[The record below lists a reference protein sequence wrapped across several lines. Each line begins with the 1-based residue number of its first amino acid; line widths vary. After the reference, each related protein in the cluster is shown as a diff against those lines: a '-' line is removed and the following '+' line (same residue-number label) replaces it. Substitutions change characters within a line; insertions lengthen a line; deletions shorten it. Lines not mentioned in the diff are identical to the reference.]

1 MLYLF
6 IYNNIIFMLKVGMDK
21 TDRTFRK
28 FEYDDERMYG
38 NPQMFKVLYEETGV
52 FGEVLCSNVISI
64 KKSNSIKNNFLDI
77 PIYRESKKDD
87 ASKQN
92 TTVVL
97 SDDVNDLAKLLESQV
112 ETTEKKKTKTS
123 TKVKLKSRARETQTH
138 TQEEKQ
144 KELSTTTIDTS
155 FVLAKSYEYDILV
168 VDNVFDVDDI
178 KSKLNELGSYGW
190 DVCGFQVIQKVFG
203 CQAIIIMKK
212 GLN

>member
-1 MLYLF
+1 
-6 IYNNIIFMLKVGMDK
+6 MLKVGMDK

-38 NPQMFKVLYEETGV
+38 NPQKFKVLYEETGV

-64 KKSNSIKNNFLDI
+64 KKSNSIKNHFLDI

-87 ASKQN
+87 SSKQN

-97 SDDVNDLAKLLESQV
+97 SDDVHDLEKLLDSQV
-112 ETTEKKKTKTS
+112 DTTEKKKTKTY
-123 TKVKLKSRARETQTH
+123 TKVKLKSKSSETKTH

-144 KELSTTTIDTS
+144 KDLSTTTINTS
-155 FVLAKSYEYDILV
+155 YILPKSYEYDILV
-168 VDNVFDVDDI
+168 VDNVLDVDDI
-178 KSKLNELGSYGW
+178 KSKLNELGNYGW
-190 DVCGFQVIQKVFG
+190 EVCCFQVIQKVFG

>member
-1 MLYLF
+1 
-6 IYNNIIFMLKVGMDK
+6 MLKIGMDK

-38 NPQMFKVLYEETGV
+38 NPQKFKVLYEETGV

-64 KKSNSIKNNFLDI
+64 KKSNNIKNHFLDI
-77 PIYRESKKDD
+77 PIYTESKKDD
-87 ASKQN
+87 TSKQN

-97 SDDVNDLAKLLESQV
+97 SDDVHDLEKLLESKV

-123 TKVKLKSRARETQTH
+123 TKVKLKSKSSETQTH

-155 FVLAKSYEYDILV
+155 FVFPKSYEYDILV

-178 KSKLNELGSYGW
+178 KCKLNEFGNYGW
-190 DVCGFQVIQKVFG
+190 EVCGFQVVQKVFG

>member
-1 MLYLF
+1 
-6 IYNNIIFMLKVGMDK
+6 MLKIGMDK
-21 TDRTFRK
+21 TDITFRK

-38 NPQMFKVLYEETGV
+38 NPQKFKVLYEETGV

-64 KKSNSIKNNFLDI
+64 KKSNNIKNHFLDI

-97 SDDVNDLAKLLESQV
+97 SDDVHDLEKLLESKV

-123 TKVKLKSRARETQTH
+123 TKVKLKSKSSETQTR

-155 FVLAKSYEYDILV
+155 YVFPKSYEYDILV
-168 VDNVFDVDDI
+168 VDNVLDVDDI
-178 KSKLNELGSYGW
+178 KIRLNEFGKDGW
-190 DVCGFQVIQKVFG
+190 DVCGFQVIQKVFC

>member
-1 MLYLF
+1 
-6 IYNNIIFMLKVGMDK
+6 MLKVGMDK

-38 NPQMFKVLYEETGV
+38 NPQKFKVLYEETGV

-64 KKSNSIKNNFLDI
+64 KKSNSTKNHFLDI
-77 PIYRESKKDD
+77 PIYRESKNDD
-87 ASKQN
+87 SSKQN
-92 TTVVL
+92 AKVVL
-97 SDDVNDLAKLLESQV
+97 SDDVNDLEKLLNSQV

-123 TKVKLKSRARETQTH
+123 TKVKLKSKSSETH
-138 TQEEKQ
+138 AQEEKQ

-155 FVLAKSYEYDILV
+155 YVLAKSYEYDILV
-168 VDNVFDVDDI
+168 VDNVLDVDDI
-178 KSKLNELGSYGW
+178 KVRLNELGKDGW

>member
-1 MLYLF
+1 
-6 IYNNIIFMLKVGMDK
+6 MLKIGMDK

-52 FGEVLCSNVISI
+52 FSEVLCSNVISI
-64 KKSNSIKNNFLDI
+64 KKSNSIKNHFLDI

-97 SDDVNDLAKLLESQV
+97 SDDVNDLEKILNSQV
-112 ETTEKKKTKTS
+112 DTTEKKKTKTS
-123 TKVKLKSRARETQTH
+123 TKVKLKSKSSETQTRAK
-138 TQEEKQ
+138 EEKQ
-144 KELSTTTIDTS
+144 KELSTTAIDTS
-155 FVLAKSYEYDILV
+155 YVLAKSYEYDVIV
-168 VDNVFDVDDI
+168 VDDVFDVDDI
-178 KSKLNELGSYGW
+178 KSKLNELGNYGW
-190 DVCGFQVIQKVFG
+190 EVCGFQVIQKVFG

>member
-1 MLYLF
+1 
-6 IYNNIIFMLKVGMDK
+6 MLKVGMDK

-38 NPQMFKVLYEETGV
+38 NPHKFKVLYEETGV

-64 KKSNSIKNNFLDI
+64 KKSNSIKNHFLDI

-97 SDDVNDLAKLLESQV
+97 SDDVNDLEKLLNSQV
-112 ETTEKKKTKTS
+112 DTTEKKKTKTS
-123 TKVKLKSRARETQTH
+123 TKVKLKSKSSETQKNAK
-138 TQEEKQ
+138 EEKQ
-144 KELSTTTIDTS
+144 KELSTTVIDTS
-155 FVLAKSYEYDILV
+155 YVLAKSYEYDVIV
-168 VDNVFDVDDI
+168 VDDVFDVDDI
-178 KSKLNELGSYGW
+178 KSKLNELGNYGW
-190 DVCGFQVIQKVFG
+190 EVCGFQVIQKVFG

>member
-1 MLYLF
+1 
-6 IYNNIIFMLKVGMDK
+6 MLKIGMDK

-38 NPQMFKVLYEETGV
+38 NPKMFKVLYEETGV

-64 KKSNSIKNNFLDI
+64 KKSNSIKNHFLDI

-97 SDDVNDLAKLLESQV
+97 SDDVHDLEKLLESQV

-123 TKVKLKSRARETQTH
+123 TKVKLKSKSREKNRVCFFTVKKQTH

-144 KELSTTTIDTS
+144 KELSTTAIDTS
-155 FVLAKSYEYDILV
+155 YVFPKSYEYDILV
-168 VDNVFDVDDI
+168 VDNVLDVDDI
-178 KSKLNELGSYGW
+178 KVRLNELGKDGW
-190 DVCGFQVIQKVFG
+190 EVCGFQVIV
-203 CQAIIIMKK
+203 
-212 GLN
+212 L

>member
-1 MLYLF
+1 
-6 IYNNIIFMLKVGMDK
+6 MLKIGMDK

-64 KKSNSIKNNFLDI
+64 KKSNNIKNHFLDI
-77 PIYRESKKDD
+77 PIHKESKKDD

-92 TTVVL
+92 TTVIL
-97 SDDVNDLAKLLESQV
+97 SDDVHDLEKLLESKV

-123 TKVKLKSRARETQTH
+123 TKVKLKSKSSETQTH

-144 KELSTTTIDTS
+144 KELSTTINEQY
-155 FVLAKSYEYDILV
+155 FLPKSYEYDILV
-168 VDNVFDVDDI
+168 VDNVLDIDDI
-178 KSKLNELGSYGW
+178 KARLNEFGNYGW
-190 DVCGFQVIQKVFG
+190 EVCGFQVIQKVFG

>member
-1 MLYLF
+1 
-6 IYNNIIFMLKVGMDK
+6 MLKIGMDK

-38 NPQMFKVLYEETGV
+38 NPQKFKVLYEETGV

-64 KKSNSIKNNFLDI
+64 KKSNSINNHFLDI

-87 ASKQN
+87 VSKQN

-97 SDDVNDLAKLLESQV
+97 SDDVNDLEKLLNSQV

-123 TKVKLKSRARETQTH
+123 TKVKLKSKSSETKTH

-144 KELSTTTIDTS
+144 KELSTTINEQYV
-155 FVLAKSYEYDILV
+155 FPKSYEYDILV

-178 KSKLNELGSYGW
+178 KVRLNELGKDGW